1 MTTLNSPAAT
11 IAPTEVIHTRR
22 LNVPIAGFLLLAPVV
37 AALSA
42 YIYVRLAGF
51 VWTDMISLFVMYWA
65 TGLAITAGY
74 HRYYSHKTFDCH
86 PIVQFFFLFF
96 GAASVENSL
105 INWASDHR
113 YHHVYADREGD
124 PYSVNRG
131 FWWAHM
137 GWMFFDYPSAKSRP
151 YKNAQDLKNDPMVM
165 WQDRY
170 YLPIMLVSSFLFPMA
185 IGALFGRPFAGL
197 VWGGIVRMVVVQ
209 QVTFLINSAA
219 HTFGKKT
226 YDAKA
231 TARDNPLLAVVTFG
245 EGYHSFHHAY
255 AGDYRLGHHWYDI
268 DWGKWLILSL
278 HRVGLVTKLRKT
290 YKDRSKHRNLDSSSE
305 PVAQMA

>member
-1 MTTLNSPAAT
+1 MTTPNSV
-11 IAPTEVIHTRR
+11 APSEVIHTER
-22 LNVPIAGFLLLAPVV
+22 LNLPIAAFLLLSPVV
-37 AALSA
+37 AALCA
-42 YIYVRLAGF
+42 WLYVRAAGF
-51 VWTDMISLFVMYWA
+51 VWTDMISFWVMYFA
-65 TGLAITAGY
+65 AGLAITAGY
-74 HRYYSHKTFDCH
+74 HRYYSHRTFECH
-86 PIVQFFFLFF
+86 RIVQFLFLFF

-113 YHHVYADREGD
+113 YHHVYADRDGD

-137 GWMFFDYPSAKSRP
+137 GWMFFNYPENRP

-170 YLPIMLVSSFLFPMA
+170 YIPLVVVSGFLFPMA

-226 YDAKA
+226 YDEKA
-231 TARDNPLLAVVTFG
+231 TAVDSPPFG
-245 EGYHSFHHAY
+245 
-255 AGDYRLGHHWYDI
+255 GHHFRRGI
-268 DWGKWLILSL
+268 PQLPPCLCGRLPHRPSL
-278 HRVGLVTKLRKT
+278 VRH
-290 YKDRSKHRNLDSSSE
+290 
-305 PVAQMA
+305 